1 MNAGSPNLKAGAP
14 ISAAKNPPLHSTANP
29 LKINQDESTPKSDRR
44 AKRLTGRETKIELF
58 TIQPVKTKNPV
69 YSFPLPLLLL
79 QVWSHV
85 YGRDNL
91 NVAPEDHAVLLTEAP
106 LNPYKNR
113 RQCAETFFENFG
125 VPAMFCAP
133 QV

>member
-1 MNAGSPNLKAGAP
+1 MFH
-14 ISAAKNPPLHSTANP
+14 ISIPPHCNICCYRGGGGGQA
-29 LKINQDESTPKSDRR
+29 
-44 AKRLTGRETKIELF
+44 
-58 TIQPVKTKNPV
+58 
-69 YSFPLPLLLL
+69 
-79 QVWSHV
+79 QVWAHV

-133 QV
+133 QVCLGTGVGDEGWGRGGGLYS

>member
-1 MNAGSPNLKAGAP
+1 M
-14 ISAAKNPPLHSTANP
+14 
-29 LKINQDESTPKSDRR
+29 
-44 AKRLTGRETKIELF
+44 
-58 TIQPVKTKNPV
+58 
-69 YSFPLPLLLL
+69 
-79 QVWSHV
+79 

-113 RQCAETFFENFG
+113 RQCAETFFETFG

-133 QV
+133 QVKDATK

>member
-1 MNAGSPNLKAGAP
+1 MRT
-14 ISAAKNPPLHSTANP
+14 IS
-29 LKINQDESTPKSDRR
+29 
-44 AKRLTGRETKIELF
+44 
-58 TIQPVKTKNPV
+58 
-69 YSFPLPLLLL
+69 
-79 QVWSHV
+79 QVWAHV

-133 QV
+133 QVGCAIATEGWYRVGLMISAYSASFLS

>member
-1 MNAGSPNLKAGAP
+1 MNAALLVHPTNRS
-14 ISAAKNPPLHSTANP
+14 
-29 LKINQDESTPKSDRR
+29 ERR
-44 AKRLTGRETKIELF
+44 AR
-58 TIQPVKTKNPV
+58 PV
-69 YSFPLPLLLL
+69 PLCHPRSSLLV

-133 QV
+133 QVREGMSPTLDSTFFLLPAFARNE

>member
-1 MNAGSPNLKAGAP
+1 MMMMTMIMMTMLVLSIHEGDMVILATTIATMTTMIA
-14 ISAAKNPPLHSTANP
+14 IAITTTMWTST
-29 LKINQDESTPKSDRR
+29 
-44 AKRLTGRETKIELF
+44 
-58 TIQPVKTKNPV
+58 TITMRMLSK
-69 YSFPLPLLLL
+69 
-79 QVWSHV
+79 VWAHV

-133 QV
+133 QVR

>member
-1 MNAGSPNLKAGAP
+1 MP
-14 ISAAKNPPLHSTANP
+14 
-29 LKINQDESTPKSDRR
+29 
-44 AKRLTGRETKIELF
+44 
-58 TIQPVKTKNPV
+58 KTKTDKIFIISTRMTP
-69 YSFPLPLLLL
+69 

-133 QV
+133 QVSFWLLDILRF

>member
-1 MNAGSPNLKAGAP
+1 MLELH
-14 ISAAKNPPLHSTANP
+14 AAEK
-29 LKINQDESTPKSDRR
+29 
-44 AKRLTGRETKIELF
+44 
-58 TIQPVKTKNPV
+58 
-69 YSFPLPLLLL
+69 
-79 QVWSHV
+79 VWSHV

-113 RQCAETFFENFG
+113 QKCAEVFFDNFG

-133 QV
+133 QVCLASCCVRSTSCRGHTGRLEIDVVYYC

>member
-1 MNAGSPNLKAGAP
+1 MLVRIK
-14 ISAAKNPPLHSTANP
+14 IPPKKMFWFA
-29 LKINQDESTPKSDRR
+29 
-44 AKRLTGRETKIELF
+44 
-58 TIQPVKTKNPV
+58 
-69 YSFPLPLLLL
+69 

-133 QV
+133 QVKDVAFRIGRKNHGGGLVVADLSSLTQAVSLRVG